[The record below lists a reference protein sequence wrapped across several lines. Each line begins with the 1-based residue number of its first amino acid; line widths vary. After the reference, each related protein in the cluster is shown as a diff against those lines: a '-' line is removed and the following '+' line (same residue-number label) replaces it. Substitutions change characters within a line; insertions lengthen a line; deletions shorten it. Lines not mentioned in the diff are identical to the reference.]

1 MIGCFEQ
8 GIFRDQI
15 LEGQVPLLHL
25 TIAEVTLHA
34 IAVVSD

>member
-1 MIGCFEQ
+1 MIGRFEQ
-8 GIFRDQI
+8 RIFRDEI

-25 TIAEVTLHA
+25 TIAEVALHA